1 MKNCKSKKIRLGFYT
16 IPLKSKIIFCWF
28 VFLVVLF
35 IVLFVVFLVVFL
47 VVLRYDDYRVFIY
60 STHIYSPF
68 CFLFGK
74 QKKDCWRS
82 PLELDRVN
90 VFSFAWCLPSFFYDL
105 MMIDIEWLVLI
116 SVDVIDKA
124 NNRQRKHKCLK
135 KCHRHHLPRSLSVRE
150 EIFLISSVY
159 HTHLYFQYVVAK
171 KLFIIFIHNIYYF
184 TINTPYPN

>member
-16 IPLKSKIIFCWF
+16 ISLKSKIIFCWV

-68 CFLFGK
+68 VSFLAN
-74 QKKDCWRS
+74 KKRTVGAVLWNLIGVMC
-82 PLELDRVN
+82 LV
-90 VFSFAWCLPSFFYDL
+90 FAWCLPSFFYDL
-105 MMIDIEWLVLI
+105 MMIDIEWLVFI

-135 KCHRHHLPRSLSVRE
+135 KCHGITSLVPYQSERRFSSYPHYITHIY
-150 EIFLISSVY
+150 IFNMLWQKSYLLS
-159 HTHLYFQYVVAK
+159 LYTK
-171 KLFIIFIHNIYYF
+171 SGNCTIYEL
-184 TINTPYPN
+184 

>member
-16 IPLKSKIIFCWF
+16 IPLKSKIIFCWV

-74 QKKDCWRS
+74 QKRTVGAVLWNLIGVMC
-82 PLELDRVN
+82 LV
-90 VFSFAWCLPSFFYDL
+90 FAWCLPSFFYDL
-105 MMIDIEWLVLI
+105 MMIDIEWLVFI

-124 NNRQRKHKCLK
+124 NNRQRKHKFLK
-135 KCHRHHLPRSLSVRE
+135 KCHWHHLPRSLSVRE
-150 EIFLISSVY
+150 EIFLISSLY
-159 HTHLYFQYVVAK
+159 HAHLYFQYVVSK
-171 KLFIIFIHNIYYF
+171 KLFIVF
-184 TINTPYPN
+184 TH